1 LPDFLHLVD
10 KLGQALL
17 SQTVG
22 NLQLAEQGL
31 ALRIALPSPSH
42 QVAQELYIGA
52 HLPQLVAQMPV
63 AQRVRHLAAGLEKTR
78 VKKKTSP
85 VGFFFV
91 FLGYFGFFRFFY
103 IFAQKREF
111 LGFFQFQEHF

>member
-1 LPDFLHLVD
+1 MPDFLHLVY

-22 NLQLAEQGL
+22 HLQLAEQGL

-42 QVAQELYIGA
+42 QVAQKFYIGA

-78 VKKKTSP
+78 VILKRTSP
-85 VGFFFV
+85 VFFF
-91 FLGYFGFFRFFY
+91 FFFFFWFFH
-103 IFAQKREF
+103 IFAQKREI
-111 LGFFQFQEHF
+111 LGFFQFQEYF